1 MTTKQTAPVSKAK
14 APEPKTT
21 VAPETATVES
31 PVAAAIS
38 PALSLNGLP
47 QGQGTKAVRQTMMLQ
62 QQRLH
67 GNSHV
72 LRHLIPTIHQPS
84 RSIAPAVYP
93 QTQTEAKGADEL
105 EPEMEAAHDS
115 GIQLSAPPPPT
126 ETDPLSPSNVWQP
139 AFPLTSQPSKNGY
152 HAHPIQRTE
161 ESGAD
166 EAAPTEEQKAAALA
180 AAQAAEAIASQAQ
193 GKGQEE
199 TGKSRDAKAKEDKGK
214 ETAQQEAADAKGKAE
229 AKKGSETGAGGEG
242 GPKPVGMKKG
252 GEEAAAPAPALN
264 GSAPTDKAPASAA
277 EDQGFQGVIAK
288 AKQAGAKQKAHDP
301 ADKKAKESQD
311 AAEMPASE
319 VKGRAEQGQA
329 GKIEQAETPA
339 FDAAAFKAKLMAQIE
354 ALAPKSAQEAD
365 DFKESGKLDGVK
377 GSVQGQVSQEK
388 EKSSQPLE
396 NETAAAPDTS
406 SVPPK
411 PVTPFPDADPGTA
424 PLIPDAEKATPK
436 AKTPAEVEL
445 PIANDAKTMDAKM
458 AEAEITEDQL
468 ARSNEP
474 TFTGALEAKKEAK
487 TSAQQSPQG
496 YRQGEEAQIKQAEG
510 EAKATTEQN
519 LAGMQGDK
527 AAAVQQVL
535 GKQGDSKGKDEQAR
549 QKVGQDIDQIYQ
561 STKTKVEEILNG
573 LDGTVEQVFS
583 DGAAAAEKV
592 FEDFVDAKM
601 TAYKEKRYG
610 GMLGWAKWAKDK
622 ILGMPAE
629 VNTFYAEGRQLYLQK
644 MDAVIDEVTAII
656 GKGLTSAKATVAKGK
671 QEIQDYLSKLPEDL
685 KEVGQQAAQDIQGK
699 FDELEQSID
708 AKQNDLIDK
717 LAQKY
722 NENLQ
727 AIDARIDELKAAN
740 KGLVDKAMDAIGGVI
755 KTILEIKEMLASILA
770 KAQDAIN
777 SIIKDPIGFLGNL
790 ISAVKTGLQNFVG
803 NIGEHL
809 KKGLMTWLFGEVAK
823 AGIQMPESF
832 DLKGILSLVLQV
844 LGITWA
850 NLRNRAVKMFGENV
864 VAGLEKAWE
873 VFQIIKEQGI
883 GGLWEYIKEQL
894 SNLKEMVID
903 GIKDMVITEVI
914 KAGIQWLIGVLGG
927 PAGAFVKAAKAI
939 YDVIMWFVNNGRQLM
954 SLVNAIVDSVS
965 AIAAGNIG
973 GAAKY
978 VEDSLA
984 QAIPTVIGFLASLL
998 GLGGLSEKIKGII
1011 QKIQEPVNKA
1021 IDWVLGKAKALV
1033 KKLGS
1038 ILRGDN
1044 NKEDRAG
1051 NEKSKDI
1058 KAKVSQD
1065 LSGKLKNI
1073 DNSEKLKGILS
1084 PIYLKYRD
1092 EGLKS
1097 LYALP
1102 DKKTGN
1108 FEVIAV
1114 ASAGDIVGKGS
1125 IEPPKKI
1132 YPSDLRFR
1140 AGTELKAT
1148 LNGQPVPPT
1157 GIFKASKQD
1166 GHAEAQL
1173 ADQVRANWGSMKRPK
1188 DNVLEVKIK
1197 RSPCPLCTSQIEV
1210 LSQELKPRPLIR
1222 LQMLSIHQDAKVI
1235 EGTEKFQQNVELFT
1249 RLRDSGIE
1257 LSVWNV
1263 LKELDELGI
1272 AKENITVEQR
1282 QEIETRMAGVQ
1293 RVLDALPPKVEA
1305 T

>member
-1 MTTKQTAPVSKAK
+1 M
-14 APEPKTT
+14 
-21 VAPETATVES
+21 
-31 PVAAAIS
+31 
-38 PALSLNGLP
+38 
-47 QGQGTKAVRQTMMLQ
+47 
-62 QQRLH
+62 
-67 GNSHV
+67 
-72 LRHLIPTIHQPS
+72 
-84 RSIAPAVYP
+84 
-93 QTQTEAKGADEL
+93 
-105 EPEMEAAHDS
+105 
-115 GIQLSAPPPPT
+115 
-126 ETDPLSPSNVWQP
+126 
-139 AFPLTSQPSKNGY
+139 
-152 HAHPIQRTE
+152 
-161 ESGAD
+161 
-166 EAAPTEEQKAAALA
+166 
-180 AAQAAEAIASQAQ
+180 
-193 GKGQEE
+193 
-199 TGKSRDAKAKEDKGK
+199 
-214 ETAQQEAADAKGKAE
+214 
-229 AKKGSETGAGGEG
+229 
-242 GPKPVGMKKG
+242 
-252 GEEAAAPAPALN
+252 
-264 GSAPTDKAPASAA
+264 
-277 EDQGFQGVIAK
+277 
-288 AKQAGAKQKAHDP
+288 
-301 ADKKAKESQD
+301 
-311 AAEMPASE
+311 
-319 VKGRAEQGQA
+319 
-329 GKIEQAETPA
+329 
-339 FDAAAFKAKLMAQIE
+339 
-354 ALAPKSAQEAD
+354 
-365 DFKESGKLDGVK
+365 
-377 GSVQGQVSQEK
+377 
-388 EKSSQPLE
+388 
-396 NETAAAPDTS
+396 
-406 SVPPK
+406 
-411 PVTPFPDADPGTA
+411 
-424 PLIPDAEKATPK
+424 
-436 AKTPAEVEL
+436 
-445 PIANDAKTMDAKM
+445 
-458 AEAEITEDQL
+458 
-468 ARSNEP
+468 
-474 TFTGALEAKKEAK
+474 
-487 TSAQQSPQG
+487 
-496 YRQGEEAQIKQAEG
+496 
-510 EAKATTEQN
+510 
-519 LAGMQGDK
+519 
-527 AAAVQQVL
+527 
-535 GKQGDSKGKDEQAR
+535 
-549 QKVGQDIDQIYQ
+549 
-561 STKTKVEEILNG
+561 G
-573 LDGTVEQVFS
+573 LDGTVEKAFS

-629 VNTFYAEGRQLYLQK
+629 VNTFYTEGRQLYLQK

-1021 IDWVLGKAKALV
+1021 IDWVLGKAKAAV

-1038 ILRGDN
+1038 LLIGRKEGDKN
-1044 NKEDRAG
+1044 NKEENPEAKAG
-1051 NEKSKDI
+1051 LQTLYSEERSKANDGQI
-1058 KAKVSQD
+1058 SKEDAEAIALNVKAKHSVFKSITPVEGENTWDYEYIVQTTKA
-1065 LSGKLKNI
+1065 SGHKPKHGAGVKMDPPVKITFVCKKTELGHDPTEFTRQIKLQESSINAMTVAEWLKNYRGFGSSTERE
-1073 DNSEKLKGILS
+1073 NLEKESAKARKSDSNG
-1084 PIYLKYRD
+1084 YFVRFDRNARD
-1092 EGLKS
+1092 
-1097 LYALP
+1097 
-1102 DKKTGN
+1102 
-1108 FEVIAV
+1108 
-1114 ASAGDIVGKGS
+1114 
-1125 IEPPKKI
+1125 
-1132 YPSDLRFR
+1132 
-1140 AGTELKAT
+1140 
-1148 LNGQPVPPT
+1148 
-1157 GIFKASKQD
+1157 
-1166 GHAEAQL
+1166 
-1173 ADQVRANWGSMKRPK
+1173 
-1188 DNVLEVKIK
+1188 
-1197 RSPCPLCTSQIEV
+1197 
-1210 LSQELKPRPLIR
+1210 
-1222 LQMLSIHQDAKVI
+1222 
-1235 EGTEKFQQNVELFT
+1235 
-1249 RLRDSGIE
+1249 
-1257 LSVWNV
+1257 
-1263 LKELDELGI
+1263 
-1272 AKENITVEQR
+1272 
-1282 QEIETRMAGVQ
+1282 
-1293 RVLDALPPKVEA
+1293 
-1305 T
+1305 